1 MWGWKPVER
10 NIETSVTLEQACSI
24 MKEAGFDAHITNP
37 DHVIF
42 RRTGTQ
48 LTVKGE
54 KFPIEVALAKSGG
67 GLFLQVRYDTFA
79 LFDTGDLAKLADE
92 LVAKIGNV

>member
-24 MKEAGFDAHITNP
+24 MKEAGFDEHVTNP

-92 LVAKIGNV
+92 LVAKLGNV

>member
-10 NIETSVTLEQACSI
+10 NIEPSVSLEQARSV
-24 MKEAGFDAHITNP
+24 MSEAGFNEHVTNP

-48 LTVKGE
+48 LAVSGE
-54 KFPIEVALAKSGG
+54 KLPLEVALAKSEE

-79 LFDTGDLAKLADE
+79 LFDTGDLAELANE
-92 LVAKIGNV
+92 LVAKLGG